1 MQQAYSSYQGPSM
14 GKHERSAYEDYC
26 RMCLDVWGA
35 QPASFENWLQT
46 TKQIGVSY
54 SPAVAEHGLPILRK
68 V

>member
-1 MQQAYSSYQGPSM
+1 MHSWRSYGGPAM
-14 GKHERSAYEDYC
+14 GKNEQSAYEDYC

-46 TKQIGVSY
+46 TNYIGVTY
-54 SPAVAEHGLPILRK
+54 SPAVAEHGLPVLRK